1 MVTDRKPRKWIYYF
15 VPILSLIL
23 IIGLILLIPG
33 IRNNLKNRLT
43 NLIFGSPGKEE
54 NYDPQK
60 DEENA
65 KKVILDFYHAYQ
77 GLSPEKIISLTK
89 EPLTSWELIHCENLR
104 KQDAG
109 YDERYISLDN
119 LSFEFNKFNSN
130 EAEINVKR
138 LNVLKIQMP
147 AKFGETT
154 QGEMGFKLSKE
165 SGWKIINRTY
175 NSLWVSGVY

>member
-1 MVTDRKPRKWIYYF
+1 MYPDNKPRRWLYYF

-33 IRNNLKNRLT
+33 IRNNLKDRVT
-43 NLIFGSPGKEE
+43 NLIFGSPQKEV
-54 NYDPQK
+54 YDPAK
-60 DEENA
+60 DDENA

-77 GLSPEKIISLTK
+77 DLSPGKIISLTK
-89 EPLTSWELIHCENLR
+89 EPLTSWEMIHCENLR
-104 KQDAG
+104 KQDEG
-109 YDERYISLDN
+109 YDEKYISLDSM
-119 LSFEFNKFNSN
+119 SFELNKFNSN

-138 LNVLKIQMP
+138 LDVSKIQMP

-175 NSLWVSGVY
+175 NSVWVSGVY

>member
-1 MVTDRKPRKWIYYF
+1 MSPDKKPRKWPYF
-15 VPILSLIL
+15 FIPILSLVL

-33 IRNNLKNRLT
+33 IRNNLKDRIT
-43 NLIFGSPGKEE
+43 NLIFGSPQKEEIYDPGKE
-54 NYDPQK
+54 
-60 DEENA
+60 EENA

-77 GLSPEKIISLTK
+77 DLSPGKIISLTE
-89 EPLTSWELIHCENLR
+89 EPLTSWEVIHCENLR
-104 KQDAG
+104 KQDEG
-109 YDERYISLDN
+109 YDEEYISLNN
-119 LSFEFNKFNSN
+119 LSFELNKFNSA

-138 LNVLKIQMP
+138 LNVSKIQMP

-175 NSLWVSGVY
+175 NSIWVSGVY